1 MMQNND
7 AIQQAMKLANSP
19 AGQQLLQMLRANG
32 GDGLNRAMQMASSG
46 NYEEAKKL
54 LNQKL
59 QDPQTKALLNQI
71 GGNHGSDGR

>member
-19 AGQQLLQMLRANG
+19 AGQQLLQMLRSNG

-54 LNQKL
+54 INQMM